1 MLSIHPSALVDP
13 KAELGQDVVV
23 GPFSVVEAGVVIG
36 DGTVLA
42 SHIVIHRRT
51 KIGKDN
57 RIGSGTILGAE
68 PQDKK
73 FRGEATS
80 LVIGDRNEWR
90 EYCSVHRAVGEGEAT
105 VVGNDNYFM
114 TQSHV
119 GHNCRIGDRVILT
132 NLVAVAGHCQIEDG
146 AVIGGM
152 VGIHQFVRIGTLA
165 MVGGCSA
172 VRRDVPPYA
181 LVEGIPAR
189 LLGIN
194 RIGLRRAGVSDET
207 ISELHQLFGRL
218 FFSGKVPASEAE
230 ALKGSVVS
238 AEAKS
243 LLAFVTAE
251 RKRAIVRP

>member
-1 MLSIHPSALVDP
+1 MSIHPSALVDP
-13 KAELGQDVVV
+13 KAELGRNVVV
-23 GPFSVVEAGVVIG
+23 GPFSVVEAGVVLGDETVLAAHVVLHRGTKIG
-36 DGTVLA
+36 CRNRVGTGTVL
-42 SHIVIHRRT
+42 
-51 KIGKDN
+51 
-57 RIGSGTILGAE
+57 GAD

-80 LVIGDRNEWR
+80 LVIGDRNEFR

-119 GHNCRIGDRVILT
+119 GHNCWIGNRVVLT
-132 NLVAVAGHCQIEDG
+132 NLVAVAGHCRVDDG
-146 AVIGGM
+146 AMIGGM
-152 VGIHQFVRIGTLA
+152 VGIHQFVRVGALA
-165 MVGGCSA
+165 MIGGYSA

-194 RIGLRRAGVSDET
+194 RIGLQRAGVGEET
-207 ISELHQLFGRL
+207 VSELHRL
-218 FFSGKVPASEAE
+218 FRRLFLSGKVPAREAE

-238 AEAKS
+238 DEAKS
-243 LLAFVTAE
+243 LLAFATEE
-251 RKRAIVRP
+251 RRRAIVRA